1 MSLVHN
7 QMAHECGKALLAS
20 LRASTADWIDRTR
33 FTRHST
39 FWQGMADWPQPDQ
52 AFQDA
57 GTKATVAIEFKPPGH
72 SKTEYVRGLGQAVT
86 YLGGFESALL
96 VLPDRAGDGFRIGTY
111 LADLVQ
117 REVANGLS
125 LGVLT
130 YESDPSALSTR
141 ISAPL
146 RRSAPPVATGSQR
159 RVFWAYWRDLSQ
171 FDLLDILRA
180 IDERQTYDRAFA
192 QYWTKLRAKGKART
206 WENKERSPALGDAY
220 RKSESI
226 NTKLSLRHCGLIN
239 ADGTLTEAA
248 LALIQTGK
256 VYGPESR
263 AFIERLSRSVLL
275 DGRHLELIFWI
286 EEVQT
291 SLPAAAL
298 TEASTYYKAIDGEFV
313 ARGILAASPSGTAK
327 PSFFRDEPKLWN
339 KLGLLRRLCANR
351 YFWPGRGLAFDWRVI
366 VSMVGEA

>member
-1 MSLVHN
+1 MSLLHN
-7 QMAHECGKALLAS
+7 RMAHECGKSLLAS
-20 LRASTADWIDRTR
+20 LRGSTADWIDRTK
-33 FTRHST
+33 FTQHST

-57 GTKATVAIEFKPPGH
+57 GTNATVAIEFKPPGH

-96 VLPDRAGDGFRIGTY
+96 VLPDRAGDGFRIGKY
-111 LADLVQ
+111 IAELVQ
-117 REVANGLS
+117 REVAGGLS

-130 YESDPSALSTR
+130 YASDPSQLSTL
-141 ISAPL
+141 ISVPL
-146 RRSAPPVATGSQR
+146 RRSATPAATASQR

-171 FDLLDILRA
+171 FDLLDILRG
-180 IDERQTYDRAFA
+180 IDRRQSFDRAFA
-192 QYWTKLRAKGKART
+192 WYWTKLRAKGKART
-206 WENKERSPALGDAY
+206 WENRRRSIGKGDAY
-220 RKSESI
+220 RKSEGI
-226 NTKLSLRHCGLIN
+226 NTKLSLRHCGLMN

-286 EEVQT
+286 EEVQA
-291 SLPAAAL
+291 SLPASAL
-298 TEASTYYKAIDGEFV
+298 TEAKKYYKAIDGELL
-313 ARGILAASPSGTAK
+313 ARGILAAPPSGTAK

-339 KLGLLRRLCANR
+339 KLGLLRRFGAKR
-351 YFWPGRGLAFDWRVI
+351 YFCPGRGLVFDWRAI
-366 VSMVGEA
+366 VSVVGEA